1 MNSHQRY
8 LVSII
13 AILAVTAIALRLIER
28 LI

>member
-8 LVSII
+8 YVTVIS
-13 AILAVTAIALRLIER
+13 ILAVTAIALRLIER